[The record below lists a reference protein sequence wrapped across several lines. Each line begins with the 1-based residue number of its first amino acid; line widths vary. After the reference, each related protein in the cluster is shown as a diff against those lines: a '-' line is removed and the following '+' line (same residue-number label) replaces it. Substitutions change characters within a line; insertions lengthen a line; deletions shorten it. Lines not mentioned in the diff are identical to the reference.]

1 MVRHKKGHK
10 NSNGELAEWVIVSHK
25 DGHIISSH
33 KTKAEAEKHLG
44 DIRKFKYM
52 GESMQLEEAKEL
64 LENEGYIINENYYG
78 VEIEKHT
85 VADEQEQD
93 VYHGRVDGFWWSI
106 TAGFAMSKS
115 DRSGKSKQYKVYAGK
130 LGEPKTRKC
139 LATKANFSNVFE
151 IIADY
156 LNKLKAKNES
166 YITES
171 FKDDLIAAFTTQC
184 GETVWR
190 KYYDRIMKNPE
201 MAQYAKDAQ
210 ADGMSADEIVEYLL
224 DWDEHLNEDFTQGV
238 GAPLGADQGI
248 PHSMQ
253 GCAVPMM
260 RLGEPAPY
268 GKIQKCG
275 PRHPMHHHRPGP
287 GLYLFGSTV
296 NLLNYGKKR
305 KSKKKKRKKK

>member
-1 MVRHKKGHK
+1 MVRHQKGHK

-44 DIRKFKYM
+44 DIRKFKHI

-64 LENEGYIINENYYG
+64 LESEGYL
-78 VEIEKHT
+78 V
-85 VADEQEQD
+85 
-93 VYHGRVDGFWWSI
+93 
-106 TAGFAMSKS
+106 
-115 DRSGKSKQYKVYAGK
+115 
-130 LGEPKTRKC
+130 
-139 LATKANFSNVFE
+139 
-151 IIADY
+151 
-156 LNKLKAKNES
+156 
-166 YITES
+166 ES
-171 FKDDLIAAFTTQC
+171 FKDDLIAAFVTQC
-184 GETVWR
+184 GDTVIGNIPIWR

-201 MAQYAKDAQ
+201 MAQYVKDAK

-224 DWDEHLNEDFTQGV
+224 DWDEHLNEDFTMGV

-260 RLGEPAPY
+260 RLGEPAPM

-275 PRHPMHHHRPGP
+275 PPHPMHRHRPIP
-287 GLYLFGSTV
+287 FGLYLLGSNV
-296 NLLNYGKKR
+296 NLLTGKKR
-305 KSKKKKRKKK
+305 KRKKKKRKKK

>member
-1 MVRHKKGHK
+1 MVRHQKGHK

-64 LENEGYIINENYYG
+64 LESEGYI
-78 VEIEKHT
+78 V
-85 VADEQEQD
+85 
-93 VYHGRVDGFWWSI
+93 
-106 TAGFAMSKS
+106 
-115 DRSGKSKQYKVYAGK
+115 
-130 LGEPKTRKC
+130 
-139 LATKANFSNVFE
+139 
-151 IIADY
+151 
-156 LNKLKAKNES
+156 
-166 YITES
+166 ES
-171 FKDDLIAAFTTQC
+171 FKEDFIAAFVTQC
-184 GETVWR
+184 GDAIWR

-201 MAQYAKDAQ
+201 MAQYVKDAQ

-260 RLGEPAPY
+260 RLGEPAPR
-268 GKIQKCG
+268 GRIQKCG
-275 PRHPMHHHRPGP
+275 PPHPMNRHRPIP
-287 GLYLFGSTV
+287 FGLYLLGSNV
-296 NLLNYGKKR
+296 NLLTYGKKR
-305 KSKKKKRKKK
+305 KRKKKKRKKK

>member
-1 MVRHKKGHK
+1 MVRHQKGHK

-44 DIRKFKYM
+44 DIRKFKHM

-64 LENEGYIINENYYG
+64 LESEGYI
-78 VEIEKHT
+78 V
-85 VADEQEQD
+85 
-93 VYHGRVDGFWWSI
+93 
-106 TAGFAMSKS
+106 
-115 DRSGKSKQYKVYAGK
+115 
-130 LGEPKTRKC
+130 
-139 LATKANFSNVFE
+139 
-151 IIADY
+151 
-156 LNKLKAKNES
+156 
-166 YITES
+166 ES
-171 FKDDLIAAFTTQC
+171 FKEDLIAAFVTQC
-184 GETVWR
+184 GDNIWR

-201 MAQYAKDAQ
+201 MTQYVKDAK

-260 RLGEPAPY
+260 RLGEPAPR
-268 GKIQKCG
+268 GRIQKCG
-275 PRHPMHHHRPGP
+275 PPHPMNRHRPIP
-287 GLYLFGSTV
+287 FGLYLLGSNV
-296 NLLNYGKKR
+296 NLLTYGKKR
-305 KSKKKKRKKK
+305 KRKKKKRKKK